1 MQVVCGG
8 GDAKRAVVVAGRHA
22 TGRWHATGRGA
33 SNGAAREG
41 AGGKGGGG
49 GMRRGWRPIVGWDA
63 WVGGEGEG
71 AGRAWV
77 IGGSSWWLA
86 MGHVTCD
93 GLVSW

>member
-1 MQVVCGG
+1 MEGSGG
-8 GDAKRAVVVAGRHA
+8 GRAARDRAVAHDGVGGKRRAGVAH
-22 TGRWHATGRGA
+22 
-33 SNGAAREG
+33 EG

-49 GMRRGWRPIVGWDA
+49 RKQWGRRPIVGWDA

-77 IGGSSWWLA
+77 VGGLSWWSA